1 MSFSTEDLNGHKL
14 LGIEGAIGS
23 VIREQLFALADLAI
37 AKARIDPMKGDIMF
51 KSLFCVRVP
60 VFGTLLYYFN
70 RYLESPLPEDV
81 PLVQSFFGR
90 ALLLLFAHMKRILID
105 NTCAKTFGFKSPMK
119 VKQLTTQ
126 ILARAVAEHLP
137 IKVII
142 QNGQI
147 LS

>member
-1 MSFSTEDLNGHKL
+1 
-14 LGIEGAIGS
+14 
-23 VIREQLFALADLAI
+23 
-37 AKARIDPMKGDIMF
+37 
-51 KSLFCVRVP
+51 
-60 VFGTLLYYFN
+60 
-70 RYLESPLPEDV
+70 
-81 PLVQSFFGR
+81 
-90 ALLLLFAHMKRILID
+90 MKRILID

-119 VKQLTTQ
+119 VKQLTAQ

>member
-1 MSFSTEDLNGHKL
+1 
-14 LGIEGAIGS
+14 
-23 VIREQLFALADLAI
+23 
-37 AKARIDPMKGDIMF
+37 MKGDIMF

-60 VFGTLLYYFN
+60 VFETLLYYFN

-81 PLVQSFFGR
+81 PLVQSFFGLIEDKRRGTPKAGYTPKR

-119 VKQLTTQ
+119 VKQLTAQ